1 MNTDE
6 SKYARLLR
14 RTLLTNSAFS
24 ALSAVTFLAAAAPL
38 ARQVALGIPWFSSTA
53 INLFVFSA
61 LLLFIGTRPRLD
73 RIWIR
78 VLVLFIA
85 VLDLLWTMSSG
96 MIAVLP
102 SMTTVVGVLLVAVS
116 GLTIGAFGVLQIVSV
131 WGMSR
136 SFKAQFGKAAAF
148 VLIPILLSS
157 CAPADIRNRQVREHG
172 QAQASFGRGREL
184 LLQVAERH
192 GLAAWKAFKT
202 ARFVS
207 VDEWAGFTGRF
218 TGWWPVQKQ
227 RFRFDTLLGTFTS
240 RVELLDGPKAGQ
252 VMGVQSWKGY
262 GVSSTGAR
270 VEPAEDALSTFYL
283 PTLQYFAELPFRI
296 LSAQYITYG
305 GERELNGSTYQL
317 IYATWGSLEANPEND
332 QYELWINEDTLLVEK
347 CFYTVRDAFKGA
359 VGTIHFDDY
368 REVQGVMVPF
378 LQTVTLASPEST
390 LYPVENNFFHQMRL
404 ESAGFDSF
412 PPEKLIVY
420 PNQTPGD
427 FKPDV
432 GDQGRSGAV

>member
-1 MNTDE
+1 MDFHE
-6 SKYARLLR
+6 SKYTRLLR

-38 ARQVALGIPWFSSTA
+38 ARQVALGTLWFSSTA

-61 LLLFIGTRPRLD
+61 LLLFIGRRPRLD

-85 VLDLLWTMSSG
+85 VLDLLWVMSSG
-96 MIAVLP
+96 MVILLP
-102 SMTTVVGVLLVAVS
+102 SMTTAVGALLVAFS
-116 GLTIGAFGVLQIVSV
+116 GLIIGAFGVLQIVSV

-136 SFKAQFGKAAAF
+136 SLKAQFGKAAAL
-148 VLIPILLSS
+148 VLILLILSS

-172 QAQASFGRGREL
+172 QAQASFVQGRKL
-184 LLQVAERH
+184 LLQAAERH
-192 GLAAWKAFKT
+192 GLVAWKAFRT

-207 VDEWAGFTGRF
+207 VDEWTGFAGLF
-218 TGWWPVQKQ
+218 TGWWPVQEQ
-227 RFRFDTLLGTFTS
+227 RFKFDTLLGTFTS
-240 RVELLDGPKAGQ
+240 RVELLDGPNAGE
-252 VMGVQSWKGY
+252 VMGVQSWRGY
-262 GVSSTGAR
+262 GAPGAGAR
-270 VEPAEDALSTFYL
+270 VEPAEDGLRIFYL

-317 IYATWGSLEANPEND
+317 IYASWGSLGANPEHD
-332 QYELWINEDTLLVEK
+332 QYELWINKETLLVEK

-390 LYPVENNFFHQMRL
+390 LYPVKNNFFHQMRL

-420 PNQTPGD
+420 PDRTPGD
-427 FKPDV
+427 FKPGV
-432 GDQGRSGAV
+432 